1 MNKKWWGCFPDM
13 APEGGGELLMFHRH
27 TQLEFVNIQF
37 KIEALD
43 NSICFSHITQITKK
57 NKESKKKN
65 RRRRGDLLRF
75 WFEISNWNI
84 IVIANRL
91 SWKLMIEKYGNRMG
105 HSREMGGREGGQSI
119 VVRR

>member
-1 MNKKWWGCFPDM
+1 M

-57 NKESKKKN
+57 NKESKKKIEEEEAIYYDF
-65 RRRRGDLLRF
+65 DLKF
-75 WFEISNWNI
+75 PIEI
-84 IVIANRL
+84 
-91 SWKLMIEKYGNRMG
+91 
-105 HSREMGGREGGQSI
+105 
-119 VVRR
+119 